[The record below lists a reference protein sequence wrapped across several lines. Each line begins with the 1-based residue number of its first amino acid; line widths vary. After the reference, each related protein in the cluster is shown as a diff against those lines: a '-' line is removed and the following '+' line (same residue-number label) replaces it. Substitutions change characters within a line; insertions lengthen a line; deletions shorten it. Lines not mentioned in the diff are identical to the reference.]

1 MASSENLDKVYDA
14 ISTLRAKGL
23 LKMDV
28 RMVANTAGIARS
40 TFYLNDPDWKEV
52 RAVIAGKPSDRV
64 KLKQVKVEK
73 RSHGDQRIEE
83 FSLRLAEAENE
94 VIRIQEIAQKV
105 YRQLIDEVQRWFV
118 KASESPAKKN
128 QITSYLQ
135 ELASS
140 RKDVE
145 RLSSENRLLEAKIP
159 VAGVVHPLVQ
169 KRVISLNVL
178 ESPGHM
184 FTSFLEQFDALT
196 PQRQKAHGV
205 VATYVMCGLPLSGKS
220 CWIEQHKPSEPGVHI
235 YVDSCAH
242 TRDARRFIADRVRHI
257 LKSDVHCVWLRA
269 SADICVERDVVIDA
283 TTKATLKKLE
293 IEQVASG
300 FEPPVFDEPFDS
312 IILPRE
318 RI

>member
-1 MASSENLDKVYDA
+1 MANNENLEKAYDA
-14 ISTLRAKGL
+14 ISALRVKGL
-23 LKMDV
+23 LTMDV

-64 KLKQVKVEK
+64 KLKQVKVVK
-73 RSHGDQRIEE
+73 RSHADQRIEE

-94 VIRIQEIAQKV
+94 VIRIQEVAQKV

-128 QITSYLQ
+128 QIASYLQ
-135 ELASS
+135 ELVSS
-140 RKDVE
+140 RKEVE
-145 RLSSENRLLEAKIP
+145 RLSSENRLLEAKVA

-169 KRVISLNVL
+169 KKVICLNAL
-178 ESPGHM
+178 ESPVDM
-184 FTSFLEQFDALT
+184 FTSFLKQFDALN
-196 PQRQKAHGV
+196 PQHEKAHGV

-220 CWIEQHKPSEPGVHI
+220 YWIELHRPSEPGVHI

-242 TRDARRFIADRVRHI
+242 TRDARRFIADRIRHI
-257 LKSDVHCVWLRA
+257 SKSDVHCVWLRA
-269 SADICVERDVVIDA
+269 NSDTFAERDVVIDA
-283 TTKATLKKLE
+283 TGRATLKKAE
-293 IEQVASG
+293 IERVASG
-300 FEPPVFDEPFDS
+300 FEPPTLGEPFDS

-318 RI
+318 RL